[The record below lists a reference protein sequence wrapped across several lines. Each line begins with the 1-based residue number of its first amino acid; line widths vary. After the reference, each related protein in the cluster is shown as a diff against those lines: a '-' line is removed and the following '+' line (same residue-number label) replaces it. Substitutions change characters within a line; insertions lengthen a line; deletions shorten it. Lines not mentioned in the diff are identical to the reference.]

1 LEFSII
7 FEAQVAYPTR
17 ENEQA
22 VIRDG
27 VAQAVLAD
35 ELGFDRFWAVEHH
48 SLEWYAHMSAPEVF
62 LTYVAAR
69 TTRIR
74 VGHGVVCLPFAMN
87 HPIRVAERVAML
99 DILSGGRVDFGAGR
113 GASQQEVGAFGID
126 QADTQPQMEEA
137 LHAIPKMWRDEPFS
151 FEGELLKVP
160 PRPIRPRPVQD
171 PHPPMF
177 LACTR
182 PETVKLAG
190 RFGLGAL
197 CVGFS
202 GPDDVAVKRQMYDEA
217 IAARRPEEVVGAFAV
232 DHLSA
237 LCPTVVLDDRD
248 EAFRIGHRGQRFFVE
263 SLEHW
268 YGGGPPPNPAA
279 YDGEDNRAALVASEE
294 AAATTTFGH
303 EQVKVQTGKRNP
315 NQVYGDAREVID
327 QVERLEAAG
336 ADEVLMIL
344 QMGTIPNSVVMQ
356 SIDNIGRKVIPH
368 FRKRPGRVFTTTA
381 SRAET
386 R

>member
-1 LEFSII
+1 VEFSII
-7 FEAQVAYPTR
+7 YEAQVAYPTR
-17 ENEQA
+17 ENEQQ

-27 VAQAVLAD
+27 VVEAQLAD
-35 ELGFDRFWAVEHH
+35 EVGFDRFWAVEHH
-48 SLEWYAHMSAPEVF
+48 SLEWYAHMSAPEIF
-62 LTYVAAR
+62 LSYVAAK

-99 DILSGGRVDFGAGR
+99 DILSGGRVDFGGGR

-126 QADTQPQMEEA
+126 QSETQGQMEES
-137 LHAIPKMWRDEPFS
+137 LRAIPRMWRDEY
-151 FEGELLKVP
+151 FEYSGPLLKVP
-160 PRPIRPRPVQD
+160 PRPIRPRPVQQ

-177 LACTR
+177 MACTR

-190 RFGLGAL
+190 RLGLGAL
-197 CVGFS
+197 CVGFN
-202 GPDDVAVKRQMYDEA
+202 GPDDVRVKRDMYDEA
-217 IAARRPEEVVGAFAV
+217 IRARTPSDVVGEFAV

-248 EAFRIGHRGQRFFVE
+248 EAFAIGHRGQRFFVE

-279 YDGEDNRAALVASEE
+279 YDGADNLAALTGQEE

-303 EQVKVQTGKRNP
+303 EKVQVQTGKRNP
-315 NQVYGDAREVID
+315 NQVYGDAKDVIEY
-327 QVERLEAAG
+327 VERLEAAG
-336 ADEVLMIL
+336 ADEVLCIL
-344 QMGTIPNSVVMQ
+344 QMGTIPHNVVMQ
-356 SIDNIGRKVIPH
+356 TIDNIGRQVIPH
-368 FRKRPGRVFTTTA
+368 FRKRTARVFTA
-381 SRAET
+381 SRSNA
-386 R
+386 